1 MKPHKVSFYVYAEN
15 EQQIQDLQCVLNG
28 FVRAQYNKGIVVSAQ
43 KLAQALQTF
52 GNNFF
57 VTNFLKR

>member
-28 FVRAQYNKGIVVSAQ
+28 FVRAQYNKGVVVTAT
-43 KLAQALQTF
+43 KLEQALQSF